1 MSRMGISIHSSFLP
15 HVDAEA
21 SLEFYRDVL
30 GFEVRLDVGYEDLRW
45 ITVGPVGQPD
55 TAIVL
60 HPVAVGTDISDDERL
75 ALQELVA
82 KGSYFGVNLASDD
95 LDAEFARIA
104 AAGADV
110 VQEPTDQ
117 DYGLRD
123 AAIRD
128 PAGNLIRI
136 QQTPPAA

>member
-1 MSRMGISIHSSFLP
+1 MRHMSIRIHSSFLP
-15 HVDAEA
+15 HTDADA
-21 SLEFYRDVL
+21 SLAFYRDVL
-30 GFEVRLDVGYEDLRW
+30 GFEVRLDVGYENMRW
-45 ITVGPVGQPD
+45 ITVGPAGQPD

-60 HPVAVGTDISDDERL
+60 HPVGVGRDISADERRTL
-75 ALQELVA
+75 EELVA
-82 KGSYFGVNLASDD
+82 KGSYFGVNLVSDD
-95 LDAEFARIA
+95 LDADVARLA

-123 AAIRD
+123 AAVRD

-136 QQTPPAA
+136 QQSPA